1 MNILEYVL
9 CQLIGISI
17 TVFLIWLYNK
27 VQWLIYKKNKVK
39 SLEQFVKSL
48 EESDKIVMR
57 IIKEEEEYENKNK
70 LKECR
75 K

>member
-39 SLEQFVKSL
+39 SFEQFVKDL
-48 EESDKIVMR
+48 EESNEIVAR
-57 IIKEEEEYENKNK
+57 IINEEEKHRNENN
-70 LKECR
+70 
-75 K
+75 

>member
-17 TVFLIWLYNK
+17 TVFLIWLYNE
-27 VQWLIYKKNKVK
+27 VQWLVYKKNKVK

-48 EESDKIVMR
+48 EESDEIVAR
-57 IIKEEEEYENKNK
+57 IIKEEEKHKNENN
-70 LKECR
+70 
-75 K
+75 